1 MTRIEGGEASTST
14 HAQVET
20 ASGGKHRGGGWREWL
35 LIYRQTT
42 LRWGGALLIA
52 LLFFYGLDL
61 AIMAAQ
67 GLPLN
72 LNLTPAQ

>member
-1 MTRIEGGEASTST
+1 MASRRTIRESGVTGEDF
-14 HAQVET
+14 V
-20 ASGGKHRGGGWREWL
+20 
-35 LIYRQTT
+35 INRQTI

>member
-1 MTRIEGGEASTST
+1 MIN
-14 HAQVET
+14 
-20 ASGGKHRGGGWREWL
+20 
-35 LIYRQTT
+35 RQTF
-42 LRWGGALLIA
+42 LRWSGTLLIA

-72 LNLTPAQ
+72 FNLTPAQ